1 MKEPATPA
9 LHETGSQQMSTIQPG
24 ISAPTVA
31 AAPATTQST
40 VAVRRHTIDVVLIAL
55 GVVFTVVLA
64 VSGVLLQWGSN
75 FANDHVTTELTAQQV
90 FFPDAQGLTTEGR
103 TDLLG
108 FAGQQ
113 VTNGDQAKAYASYIA
128 HHLDAVADGQTYAQL
143 GTPQRAAQA
152 AVQAAKDSGASQA
165 QIDELQAKATA
176 LTTQRDTLFKGET
189 LRGLLL
195 TTYAWSTVGEIAQI
209 AAICAFVAA
218 GIVFV
223 LVILGVVHLARTRKA

>member
-1 MKEPATPA
+1 
-9 LHETGSQQMSTIQPG
+9 MSTIDQG
-24 ISAPTVA
+24 IPAPAVA
-31 AAPATTQST
+31 ASAAPAITEPA
-40 VAVRRHTIDVVLIAL
+40 VAVKRRTIDVVLVSV
-55 GVVFTVVLA
+55 GVVFTIVLA
-64 VSGVLLQWGSN
+64 VAGVLLQWGSN

-128 HHLDAVADGQTYAQL
+128 HHLDGVANGQTYAQL
-143 GTPQRAAQA
+143 GTPERAAKA
-152 AVQAAKDSGASQA
+152 AVQSATDSGAPQA
-165 QIDELQAKATA
+165 TITDLQTKASAITA
-176 LTTQRDTLFKGET
+176 QRDTLFKGET

-218 GIVFV
+218 GVMLV
-223 LVILGVVHLARTRKA
+223 LVIFGIVHLARVKKS